1 MPSNFKITHHKALSD
16 SIDVNFI
23 LDQTG
28 PFFKPRPTFS
38 SAVTI
43 NSES

>member
-28 PFFKPRPTFS
+28 PFF
-38 SAVTI
+38 
-43 NSES
+43 

>member
-1 MPSNFKITHHKALSD
+1 MPSNFKTAHHKALNP
-16 SIDVNFI
+16 IGVNFI

-28 PFFKPRPTFS
+28 PFFKPRTTFS

>member
-1 MPSNFKITHHKALSD
+1 MPSDFKTAHHKALTD

-28 PFFKPRPTFS
+28 PFFKSRPTFS